1 MQRLLQTDQL
11 QEARSQTALLL
22 TRYPERPAVLRLAGW
37 VYQRSGDFERA
48 RALAE
53 QECRLRPQQPIA
65 HLRLASYTLQA
76 GDAAGALRIAQ
87 TLTDSP
93 SLPHEV
99 LARLA
104 RFYQHSGQHERA
116 FQTMAR
122 ALEAQPEH
130 APYCLQ
136 TAQLALKIDRLRQ
149 ADKLLER
156 TLYLDPDCQEARYQ
170 RALLLPPEQAPAQ
183 VQELGFLLEPL
194 GKDDDGRRPLVL
206 ALARALE
213 AMGEYDHAFRCLVEA
228 GRLSA
233 MNQPYALDADLYL
246 LRAAARPLSS
256 ASALPPKPTEPGPVF
271 ITGMPASGQRW
282 LSRWLSAGGHSQLLP
297 DAQLLQIAIRG
308 AVGPH
313 DSAQELAQAAAAADP
328 ADIARRYGDMV
339 TGLGLDPARV
349 IDASPRHLLYL
360 DLIRQAFPSAR
371 MIYLKRD
378 ALDHCL
384 DLCGRYTARALPY
397 SGPLDQIVRYY
408 SAHHELMGHWRRQL
422 GDRFL
427 DLELEPLWAGDAD
440 HIGRLSGWLGLDL
453 DATPPTPGPEDP
465 RPGRARHFPLALRDA
480 ATALR
485 ENGVALG

>member
-11 QEARSQTALLL
+11 PEARGQTALLL
-22 TRYPERPAVLRLAGW
+22 ARYPERPAVLRLAGW

-53 QECRLRPQQPIA
+53 QECQLRPQQPIA
-65 HLRLASYTLQA
+65 RLRLASYMLQA
-76 GDAAGALRIAQ
+76 GDAAGALSMAQ
-87 TLTDSP
+87 TLADSP
-93 SLPHEV
+93 SLPHEA

-104 RFYQHSGQHERA
+104 RFYQRCGQHERA
-116 FQTMAR
+116 FQAMAR

-130 APYCLQ
+130 AAYCLQ
-136 TAQLALKIDRLRQ
+136 TARLALKTDRQRQ

-170 RALLLPPEQAPAQ
+170 RALLLSPEQAPAQ
-183 VQELGFLLEPL
+183 VQELGFLLETL
-194 GKDDDGRRPLVL
+194 EADDDARRPLVL

-228 GRLSA
+228 GRLGTI
-233 MNQPYALDADLYL
+233 NQPYALDADLSL
-246 LRAAARPLSS
+246 LQAAARPVPRES
-256 ASALPPKPTEPGPVF
+256 APSDEPTEPGPIF

-282 LSRWLSAGGHSQLLP
+282 LSHWLSAEGHSQLLP
-297 DAQLLQIAIRG
+297 DAQLLQTAIRA

-313 DSAQELAQAAAAADP
+313 DSAQELARGAAAADP
-328 ADIARRYGDMV
+328 AVIARRYREMV
-339 TGLGLDPARV
+339 TGLGLDPDRV
-349 IDASPRHLLYL
+349 IDASPRHLLYM
-360 DLIRQAFPSAR
+360 DLIRRAFPKAR

-384 DLCGRYTARALPY
+384 DLCGRYTTRALPY
-397 SGPLDQIVRYY
+397 SGPLDRIVRYY

-427 DLELEPLWAGDAD
+427 DLELEPLWAGDAAR
-440 HIGRLSGWLGLDL
+440 IGRLSGWLGLDL
-453 DATPPTPGPEDP
+453 DTTPPTPGMEDP

-480 ATALR
+480 ETALR